1 MSQSYVIRVSASV
14 KETVNAKDKRT
25 KTIVLTG
32 ILPEA
37 EQKEILEEKLKA
49 QGWEEAE
56 ADSEGSGGKVL
67 VRKRGQVTE
76 TLDLET
82 MVVEA
87 TVELERTLERSRT
100 ITVRGDRDLENE
112 GERREKEQTSLERS
126 IAITDDERG
135 EAETNM
141 QRAIAEELECTDA
154 ERDEELNEAVREVY
168 AESLKRKAA
177 SLGTITEVSESQAG
191 DDYELVI
198 KITE

>member
-14 KETVNAKDKRT
+14 QEKVCAKDKRT

-32 ILPEA
+32 ILPED
-37 EQKEILEEKLKA
+37 EQKEILKEKLVE
-49 QGWEEAE
+49 QGWKEQ
-56 ADSEGSGGKVL
+56 EGSEGKVL
-67 VRKRGQVTE
+67 VRKRGRVTE

-82 MVVEA
+82 MEVEA
-87 TVELERTLERSRT
+87 SVELERTLERNRT
-100 ITVRGDRDLENE
+100 ITVRGDRDLGDEE
-112 GERREKEQTSLERS
+112 ARREKEQDALERS
-126 IAITDDERG
+126 IAITDEERE

-141 QRAIAEELECTDA
+141 QRAIAEELERTDE
-154 ERDEELNEAVREVY
+154 ERDNELNEAVREVY